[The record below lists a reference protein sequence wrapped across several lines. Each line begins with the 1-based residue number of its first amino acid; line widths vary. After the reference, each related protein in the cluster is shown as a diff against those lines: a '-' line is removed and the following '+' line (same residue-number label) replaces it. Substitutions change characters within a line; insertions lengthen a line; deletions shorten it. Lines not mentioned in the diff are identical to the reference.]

1 MPKCNLKT
9 RYIPATFAWT
19 LLLVVTALFFY
30 FPCQYYFREI
40 PWIPPLQIAMT
51 FFVLANFTL
60 ATFMDPGAIP
70 KAPPDEDKDDDLR
83 SPLYKN
89 IEINGITVRMKW
101 CVTCKFYR
109 PPRCSHCSVCNHC
122 IHTFD
127 HHCPWVNNCIG
138 RRNYRYFFFFLV
150 TLSAHMASIFSLSLG
165 FVLFNKNKLHEISVI
180 VSMIIMGVI
189 VLLFI
194 PIYGLTGFH
203 MVLVARGRTTNE
215 QVTGK
220 FKGGYNPFSRGCL
233 GNCFY
238 SLCGPQYPSLM
249 HPSKYT
255 GKRKKH
261 LQPAVVTVENGEN
274 QVKTYMD
281 NSNGVRNPSSN
292 AYNKLSPGRDG
303 SDTDMDPTA
312 SQSQDCEPT
321 PPLQRHG
328 SKNNFY
334 LPSVDASAQSGDSP
348 RHPLQLRGGYGMR
361 NSPHPTPHPLTQQHQ
376 RPSSRSHTPDP
387 LSPSP
392 TMQQRVKAIGVAT
405 PLAMSSPVRRS
416 NPGTPTQARRPDFIS
431 VGGAPPMY
439 YEMQSQPVV
448 HQGGGGPP
456 QGPPQGYAQAN
467 YSQQGYAPVGYNPGG
482 YGSPQRRFL
491 SEGELVRQGELAA
504 YSRAN
509 NTSDNI
515 RELAGSPQRGVYMWK
530 DTPSNS
536 YTQHQPQPHLQ
547 QPQQQARMPGPSGPG
562 PYDYYRSTPTSPTQQ
577 QPQYRPAHYPPVRGG
592 VPVLPP
598 AQSPQLKRKNM
609 ATPTTPTSCDARRRP
624 MSFVR
629 ALEMSDS
636 MENNSNTA
644 GTPRNE
650 HRRGTTPTPDR
661 ASVYDM
667 NYEISV

>member
-1 MPKCNLKT
+1 
-9 RYIPATFAWT
+9 
-19 LLLVVTALFFY
+19 
-30 FPCQYYFREI
+30 
-40 PWIPPLQIAMT
+40 
-51 FFVLANFTL
+51 
-60 ATFMDPGAIP
+60 
-70 KAPPDEDKDDDLR
+70 
-83 SPLYKN
+83 
-89 IEINGITVRMKW
+89 
-101 CVTCKFYR
+101 
-109 PPRCSHCSVCNHC
+109 
-122 IHTFD
+122 
-127 HHCPWVNNCIG
+127 
-138 RRNYRYFFFFLV
+138 
-150 TLSAHMASIFSLSLG
+150 
-165 FVLFNKNKLHEISVI
+165 
-180 VSMIIMGVI
+180 
-189 VLLFI
+189 
-194 PIYGLTGFH
+194 
-203 MVLVARGRTTNE
+203 
-215 QVTGK
+215 
-220 FKGGYNPFSRGCL
+220 
-233 GNCFY
+233 
-238 SLCGPQYPSLM
+238 
-249 HPSKYT
+249 
-255 GKRKKH
+255 
-261 LQPAVVTVENGEN
+261 
-274 QVKTYMD
+274 
-281 NSNGVRNPSSN
+281 
-292 AYNKLSPGRDG
+292 
-303 SDTDMDPTA
+303 
-312 SQSQDCEPT
+312 
-321 PPLQRHG
+321 
-328 SKNNFY
+328 
-334 LPSVDASAQSGDSP
+334 
-348 RHPLQLRGGYGMR
+348 
-361 NSPHPTPHPLTQQHQ
+361 
-376 RPSSRSHTPDP
+376 
-387 LSPSP
+387 
-392 TMQQRVKAIGVAT
+392 
-405 PLAMSSPVRRS
+405 
-416 NPGTPTQARRPDFIS
+416 
-431 VGGAPPMY
+431 MY

-448 HQGGGGPP
+448 HQGGPP